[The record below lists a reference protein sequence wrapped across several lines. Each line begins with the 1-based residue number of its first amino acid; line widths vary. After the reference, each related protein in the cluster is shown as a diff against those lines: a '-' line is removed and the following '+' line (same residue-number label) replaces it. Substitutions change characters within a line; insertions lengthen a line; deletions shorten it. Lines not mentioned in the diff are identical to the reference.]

1 MDVKEE
7 EVKVGVGDVEDE
19 NELLT
24 PLIRIAQHN
33 KPKKSYIAQV
43 KPKGN

>member
-24 PLIRIAQHN
+24 LIRIAQHN